1 MSGNF
6 GLISYF
12 SLLHFWHGFSP
23 DTYIHSNC
31 RLCWL
36 CGTLCDYQPRTCVDL
51 TRLPQK
57 QHPNPWGELG
67 VCGTVLWGSHMT
79 VENRRCGRLSQNLCP
94 HPQTRLRRP
103 AGPWRGGS
111 LLTVQL
117 SPEAAAASDP
127 SQGAEKDTHSQSPAL
142 AQSDQCPECRSCTV
156 TLMSAGLLPPFISTQ
171 AWPPGLGRGQT

>member
-1 MSGNF
+1 MRGLDQAATETAPQSLGGAWGLWNCAVGQSHDSGEQEVWTTEPE
-6 GLISYF
+6 S
-12 SLLHFWHGFSP
+12 
-23 DTYIHSNC
+23 
-31 RLCWL
+31 
-36 CGTLCDYQPRTCVDL
+36 
-51 TRLPQK
+51 
-57 QHPNPWGELG
+57 
-67 VCGTVLWGSHMT
+67 
-79 VENRRCGRLSQNLCP
+79 LCP